1 MRLFVGLAL
10 PDALRAELAALAI
23 GLPGARWVEA
33 ENLHLTLRF
42 LGEVHRGQAEDL
54 DAELRTLKA
63 APADVR
69 LQGIGT
75 FGHGRRI
82 HAVWV
87 AAERDPALLHLQARV
102 EAAAQRAGFA
112 PEGRKFIPHVTLARL
127 KKADPARLEGFIAAH
142 NDRAF
147 PAFMA
152 DAVTLF
158 ESHLTRDGAQY
169 EALEAYDL
177 RE

>member
-1 MRLFVGLAL
+1 MRLFLGLSL
-10 PDALRAELAALAI
+10 PDALREDLATLAI

-33 ENLHLTLRF
+33 DNLHLTLRF

-63 APADVR
+63 APAEVR

-75 FGHGRRI
+75 FGQGRRV
-82 HAVWV
+82 HALWV
-87 AAERDPALLHLQARV
+87 AAARDPALLHLHGRV

-112 PEGRKFIPHVTLARL
+112 PEGRKFTPHVTLARL
-127 KKADPARLEGFIAAH
+127 KNPDPARLEGFVGAH

-147 PAFMA
+147 AAFTA

-169 EALEAYDL
+169 EALEAYPL
-177 RE
+177 PA